1 MDANIL
7 LSIVNL
13 KLRDKY
19 ENLDE
24 FFDNEDYDKEEVINT
39 LKSLG
44 YEYDST
50 TNQFKSKQ

>member
-24 FFDNEDYDKEEVINT
+24 FFNNEDYDKEEVINT

>member
-7 LSIVNL
+7 FSIVNL